1 MAGDQCLVN
10 FAVILYD
17 AEKALAY
24 DSFSDCG
31 RQAEVDCKPGFRYSV
46 HSNIDPDTMRLR
58 TVPKLPL
65 NEAATSRVIEMAWED
80 RTPFEAIQASFGLT
94 EADVIR
100 VMRSSLKPTAFKRWR
115 RRVSGRVTKHGA
127 LRSPDV
133 KRAYC
138 PSQYK
143 VR

>member
-1 MAGDQCLVN
+1 MTLS
-10 FAVILYD
+10 
-17 AEKALAY
+17 EKAFAC
-24 DSFSDCG
+24 DSFPDCG
-31 RQAEVDCKPGFRYSV
+31 RQAEVDCEPGFRYSV
-46 HSNIDPDTMRLR
+46 HSNIETDTTSIR
-58 TVPKLPL
+58 TVPNLPL

-80 RTPFEAIQASFGLT
+80 RTPFEAIQGSFGLT

-100 VMRSSLKPTAFKRWR
+100 VMRSSLKPAAFKRWR

>member
-1 MAGDQCLVN
+1 MTLSEKT
-10 FAVILYD
+10 FAC
-17 AEKALAY
+17 
-24 DSFSDCG
+24 DSFPDCG
-31 RQAEVDCKPGFRYSV
+31 RQAEVDCEPGFRYSV
-46 HSNIDPDTMRLR
+46 HSNIETDTTSIR
-58 TVPKLPL
+58 TVPNLPL
-65 NEAATSRVIEMAWED
+65 NEAAASRVIEMAWED

>member
-1 MAGDQCLVN
+1 MKLKKRSPAICSPMVV
-10 FAVILYD
+10 F
-17 AEKALAY
+17 KT
-24 DSFSDCG
+24 
-31 RQAEVDCKPGFRYSV
+31 EVDCEPSLRYTV
-46 HSNIDPDTMRLR
+46 HKSIDTDTMRPR
-58 TVPKLPL
+58 TVPSLPL
-65 NEAATSRVIEMAWED
+65 NEPATSRVIEMAWED

-94 EADVIR
+94 EADVIQ
-100 VMRSSLKPTAFKRWR
+100 VMRSSLKPAAYKRWR
-115 RRVSGRVTKHGA
+115 RRVSGRVTKHDA

>member
-1 MAGDQCLVN
+1 MTLS
-10 FAVILYD
+10 
-17 AEKALAY
+17 EKAFAY
-24 DSFSDCG
+24 DSFPDCG
-31 RQAEVDCKPGFRYSV
+31 RQAEVDCEPGFRYSV
-46 HSNIDPDTMRLR
+46 HSNIETDTTSIR
-58 TVPKLPL
+58 TVPNLPL

-80 RTPFEAIQASFGLT
+80 RTPFEAIRASFGLT

-100 VMRSSLKPTAFKRWR
+100 VMRSSLKPAAFKRWR

>member
-10 FAVILYD
+10 FAVIRYD
-17 AEKALAY
+17 AEKAFAY
-24 DSFSDCG
+24 DSLPDCG
-31 RQAEVDCKPGFRYSV
+31 RQAEVDCEPGFRYSV
-46 HSNIDPDTMRLR
+46 HSNIDTDTTSIR
-58 TVPKLPL
+58 TVPNMPL
-65 NEAATSRVIEMAWED
+65 NEAAASRVIEMAWED

-100 VMRSSLKPTAFKRWR
+100 VMRSSLKPAAYKRWR
-115 RRVSGRVTKHGA
+115 RRVSGRVTKHDA